1 MRGPARGVLTGHP
14 FTRDG
19 RTLLDVD
26 TTNETYETLELS
38 ADAGLT
44 LAVQTAEAG
53 SASQDALDILSG
65 GAAPA
70 AAATAPGA

>member
-1 MRGPARGVLTGHP
+1 M
-14 FTRDG
+14 
-19 RTLLDVD
+19 D

-38 ADAGLT
+38 AGAGLT

-53 SASQDALDILSG
+53 SASRDALDILSG

>member
-1 MRGPARGVLTGHP
+1 LRGPARGVLTGYP
-14 FTRDG
+14 FPRDG